1 MPCVSVSARIR
12 SLAGFASLLIFVVA
26 QVLPW
31 PAIGPG
37 LASSAVQAAA
47 ISAPR
52 TVETCPHH
60 PQGCPPDCLCP
71 KIHTDLGQ
79 EETGTLA
86 GPALVRC
93 TALGD
98 SITPAAPGPFL
109 PANPITFRFPDR
121 THALPAFAQQATTGG
136 FRPLPAKIPIV

>member
-52 TVETCPHH
+52 TVET
-60 PQGCPPDCLCP
+60 CLCP